1 MEEEVNRY
9 LKLEIPR
16 GQSIFLWGA
25 RNSGK
30 STYLHRHFPDSVYYD
45 LLQTDV
51 YLRFLKE
58 PFRLREEILQ
68 FSPEVRIRR
77 MNRKFL
83 ENLICLLKSFTS

>member
-1 MEEEVNRY
+1 MEEVERY
-9 LKLEIPR
+9 LNLEVPV

-45 LLQTDV
+45 LLQTDI

-68 FSPEVRIRR
+68 LSPETLKNPIIIDEVQ
-77 MNRKFL
+77 KVP
-83 ENLICLLKSFTS
+83 LLLN